1 MTAQPSD
8 RDRTDYGPFA
18 HLTVPNTALYR
29 QVMRAFLA
37 AKERFAVHLRPED
50 VYAALPPE
58 RRPGDPDAVVKA
70 LDSLVEWGNLRAD
83 PDTSR
88 VTAVE
93 DFYRKRFIYQLT
105 QAGEAAEQAL
115 SAYDEALGRR
125 GALQAVALH
134 DIVTQLRALLVIA
147 AEREEDGPDAAK
159 AHLALSALTARFDA
173 LAENAR
179 AFMGSLQRT
188 IDLHGVEVEVFLAY
202 KDRLI
207 QYLERFIQDL
217 ITLGGRIALLV
228 GELERDG
235 TADGLLRLAA
245 AREAAD
251 AAPEEAADAEARA
264 YERWA
269 ARWAGLSAWFVSAD
283 GRPAQARLLRG
294 RALGAIPQLLAVVRQ
309 LNERRA
315 GRSDRS
321 ADFRALAR
329 WFAEAPDDA
338 ARHRLWRAAFGLY
351 PARHLTVDADTLDE
365 RAARPEPAATPWAE
379 AEPLRISPQLRRT
392 GSYERRGKARKVQD
406 RSEQRRLLAEIA
418 ARQTAEIAAARARL
432 ATDGTTRLS
441 ALGELDPAAFGLF
454 LRLLGDALATWRP
467 GMTTTVTTS
476 NDGTMEIRLTA
487 LADGTTAE
495 IRTPGGAFRGPD
507 HLVEITDLTRDGRV
521 RADGSGADTAT
532 GTATGTAAGHPG
544 GTGTSAPG
552 AAGAGAADPRHAAEA
567 AGPRGAAATTGP
579 RDAAD
584 TAPAEPRHTAAT
596 TGQPGAADTAA
607 AQPRTVVHGPGNTGA
622 DAREA
627 VADSVEKPEGAA
639 GTTARQQGGAR

>member
-1 MTAQPSD
+1 MTSQPSEPE
-8 RDRTDYGPFA
+8 RRGYAPFA
-18 HLTVPNTALYR
+18 HLTVPNAVLYR
-29 QVMRAFLA
+29 HMMGTFLA

-50 VYAALPPE
+50 VHAALPPE
-58 RRPGDPDAVVKA
+58 HRPGDLDTVVKA

-105 QAGEAAEQAL
+105 RAGEAAEQAL

-134 DIVTQLRALLVIA
+134 DIVTQLRALLVLA
-147 AEREEDGPDAAK
+147 AEEEPDAAK
-159 AHLALSALTARFDA
+159 AHLALSTLTSRFEA

-188 IDLHGVEVEVFLAY
+188 IDLHGVQVEVFLAY

-217 ITLGGRIALLV
+217 ITLGGRIAALI
-228 GELERDG
+228 GELQEQGRAE
-235 TADGLLRLAA
+235 TLLRLAA

-251 AAPEEAADAEARA
+251 AAPDETETAEAQA
-264 YERWA
+264 Y
-269 ARWAGLSAWFVSAD
+269 ARWAGRWAGLAAWFVSAD
-283 GRPAQARLLRG
+283 GRESQARLLRG

-321 ADFRALAR
+321 ADFRTLAR
-329 WFAEAPDDA
+329 WFAEAPDDG

-351 PARHLTVDADTLDE
+351 PARHLTIDADTLAE
-365 RAARPEPAATPWAE
+365 RAARPVAASTSWAE

-392 GSYERRGKARKVQD
+392 GSYERRGKARKIQD
-406 RSEQRRLLAEIA
+406 RSEQRRRLAEIA
-418 ARQTAEIAAARARL
+418 ARQAEEIAAARARL

-441 ALGELDPAAFGLF
+441 ELGELDPVAFALF

-467 GMTTTVTTS
+467 GMTTAMATS

-487 LADGTTAE
+487 VADGTTAE
-495 IRTPGGAFRGPD
+495 IRTPGGVFRGPD
-507 HLVEITDLTRDGRV
+507 HTVEITDLTRISRMRTDDTPV
-521 RADGSGADTAT
+521 REE
-532 GTATGTAAGHPG
+532 
-544 GTGTSAPG
+544 
-552 AAGAGAADPRHAAEA
+552 R
-567 AGPRGAAATTGP
+567 
-579 RDAAD
+579 
-584 TAPAEPRHTAAT
+584 
-596 TGQPGAADTAA
+596 
-607 AQPRTVVHGPGNTGA
+607 
-622 DAREA
+622 
-627 VADSVEKPEGAA
+627 
-639 GTTARQQGGAR
+639 

>member
-1 MTAQPSD
+1 MMPSHPAEPG
-8 RDRTDYGPFA
+8 RTGHPGPAVSAISAVPPSHAPSYAPFA

-29 QVMRAFLA
+29 QVMITFLA

-50 VYAALPPE
+50 VHAALDPE
-58 RRPGDPDAVVKA
+58 HRPTDLDTVVKA

-105 QAGEAAEQAL
+105 RAGEAAEQAL

-134 DIVTQLRALLVIA
+134 DIVTQLRALLALA
-147 AEREEDGPDAAK
+147 AEDEPDAAK
-159 AHLALSALTARFDA
+159 AHLALSALTSRFEA

-217 ITLGGRIALLV
+217 ITLGGRIAVLI
-228 GELERDG
+228 GELEARG
-235 TADGLLRLAA
+235 RADVLLRLAA

-251 AAPEEAADAEARA
+251 ASPDEAETAEAQA
-264 YERWA
+264 H
-269 ARWAGLSAWFVSAD
+269 ARWAGRWAGLTAWFVSAD
-283 GRPAQARLLRG
+283 GRESQARLLRG

-321 ADFRALAR
+321 ADFRTLAR
-329 WFAEAPDDA
+329 WFAEAPDDE

-351 PARHLTVDADTLDE
+351 PARHLTVDADTLAE
-365 RAARPEPAATPWAE
+365 RAARPVAASTPWAG

-392 GSYERRGKARKVQD
+392 GSYERRGKARKVRD
-406 RSEQRRLLAEIA
+406 RSEERRRLSEIA
-418 ARQTAEIAAARARL
+418 ARQAEEIAAARARL

-441 ALGELDPAAFGLF
+441 EFKELDPVAFGLF

-467 GMTTTVTTS
+467 GMTTTVATS

-487 LADGTTAE
+487 LTDGTTAE
-495 IRTPGGAFRGPD
+495 VRTPGGVFRGPD
-507 HLVEITDLTRDGRV
+507 HTVEITDLTL
-521 RADGSGADTAT
+521 
-532 GTATGTAAGHPG
+532 
-544 GTGTSAPG
+544 
-552 AAGAGAADPRHAAEA
+552 
-567 AGPRGAAATTGP
+567 
-579 RDAAD
+579 
-584 TAPAEPRHTAAT
+584 
-596 TGQPGAADTAA
+596 
-607 AQPRTVVHGPGNTGA
+607 
-622 DAREA
+622 
-627 VADSVEKPEGAA
+627 EK
-639 GTTARQQGGAR
+639 R